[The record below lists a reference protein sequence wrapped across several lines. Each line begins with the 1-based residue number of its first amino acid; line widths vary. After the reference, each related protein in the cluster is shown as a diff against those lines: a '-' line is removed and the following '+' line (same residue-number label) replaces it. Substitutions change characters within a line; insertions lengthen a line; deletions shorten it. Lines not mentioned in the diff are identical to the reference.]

1 MKFKQ
6 VMANL
11 LDIIKGQ
18 ENPESKL
25 TLTELEFL
33 LILIKNST
41 FKGEQVETIYNAAI
55 KLQKQYIDLQPKK

>member
-11 LDIIKGQ
+11 LDIVNRQ
-18 ENPESKL
+18 EKPDAKL

-33 LILIKNST
+33 LILIKNSN
-41 FKGEQVETIYNAAI
+41 FKGEQIETIYNAAI
-55 KLQKQYIDLQPKK
+55 KLQQQYIELQPKK